1 MEAVMK
7 NKACKY
13 TTHIAQQKTSDVMED
28 ACAVT
33 FMADKCMRPQKTVFI
48 KNNSQL
54 TIRVTMQE

>member
-28 ACAVT
+28 ACAVA
-33 FMADKCMRPQKTVFI
+33 FRADPKKQYSSKTI
-48 KNNSQL
+48 LNLQL
-54 TIRVTMQE
+54 E

>member
-1 MEAVMK
+1 MK

-33 FMADKCMRPQKTVFI
+33 FRADKCMRPPKNSIYQKQI
-48 KNNSQL
+48 LNLQL
-54 TIRVTMQE
+54 E